1 MNITIKDKEIKL
13 KKTFRSVIAYEQAMK
28 EPFNPKTLTETI
40 MYFYCVVIAS
50 DQSLEITY
58 DEFID
63 WLDENETAFK
73 EFTEWLVK
81 VSDMESTTAKK
92 ESKEVDDKVVTYTEL
107 LQMVVIQFGVCSME
121 YFLDKMK
128 PYELSIICES
138 LHLRVKDSWEQ
149 TRMISYLIAQTN
161 SKKKLKPNDIIS
173 FPWEKEKT
181 VKKAEVKPLTLEDVE
196 TIKALALE
204 REKKLKEK
212 GII

>member
-1 MNITIKDKEIKL
+1 
-13 KKTFRSVIAYEQAMK
+13 
-28 EPFNPKTLTETI
+28 
-40 MYFYCVVIAS
+40 
-50 DQSLEITY
+50 
-58 DEFID
+58 
-63 WLDENETAFK
+63 
-73 EFTEWLVK
+73 
-81 VSDMESTTAKK
+81 
-92 ESKEVDDKVVTYTEL
+92 
-107 LQMVVIQFGVCSME
+107 MVVIQFGVCSME

-149 TRMISYLIAQTN
+149 TRMICYLIAQTN

-181 VKKAEVKPLTLEDVE
+181 VKKAEVKQLTLEDVE

>member
-81 VSDMESTTAKK
+81 VSDIESTTAKK
-92 ESKEVDDKVVTYTEL
+92 
-107 LQMVVIQFGVCSME
+107 
-121 YFLDKMK
+121 
-128 PYELSIICES
+128 
-138 LHLRVKDSWEQ
+138 
-149 TRMISYLIAQTN
+149 
-161 SKKKLKPNDIIS
+161 KK
-173 FPWEKEKT
+173 
-181 VKKAEVKPLTLEDVE
+181 VKK
-196 TIKALALE
+196 
-204 REKKLKEK
+204 
-212 GII
+212 